1 MTNDIV
7 PINNNQSII
16 PKQADTDEQVIA
28 LWLHGRSR
36 ATQRVYL
43 SDIENFLGFVNK
55 RLSKVILRDLQAY
68 SDFLVERELMP
79 ATRHRMLSAVKS
91 LFGFAHKIGFLQFD
105 VGRALRLPK
114 FKDTISERILSESEL
129 QKMIGMEPKLRNQL
143 ILRVLY
149 ATALRISEFCHQ
161 LRWDSLIKRE
171 NGGQVTVL
179 AKGGKTHTVLILE
192 PLWSDFMRLRRSA
205 ASDGADVFHG
215 RNGKPLITTQVW
227 RIVKRAAERAGIS
240 KVVSPHVLRAC
251 HATHAIEHNCPIHIV
266 QSTLNHSNV
275 SVTSRYLRPKESDS
289 SVKYLTI

>member
-1 MTNDIV
+1 
-7 PINNNQSII
+7 
-16 PKQADTDEQVIA
+16 
-28 LWLHGRSR
+28 
-36 ATQRVYL
+36 
-43 SDIENFLGFVNK
+43 
-55 RLSKVILRDLQAY
+55 
-68 SDFLVERELMP
+68 
-79 ATRHRMLSAVKS
+79 
-91 LFGFAHKIGFLQFD
+91 
-105 VGRALRLPK
+105 
-114 FKDTISERILSESEL
+114 
-129 QKMIGMEPKLRNQL
+129 MIGMEPKLRNQL

-149 ATALRISEFCHQ
+149 ATALRISEFCQ
-161 LRWDSLIKRE
+161 LRWDSLIRRE

-192 PLWSDFMRLRRSA
+192 PLWSDLMRLRCSA
-205 ASDGADVFHG
+205 VSDGAPVFPG
-215 RNGKPLITTQVW
+215 RNGRPLSTTQVW